1 MAGNAYIFIDE
12 SGDFN
17 FSPLGTAY
25 FTLSSI
31 TTTRPFAFV
40 SKLDTLK
47 HDLMEQGHN
56 IEYFHASEEAQPV
69 RDRVFAI
76 IQEHLNGLRIDS
88 LIVEKRKVGPALRDE
103 LRFYPEMLGYLL
115 RNLIG
120 RPAFGDAEQLILLTD
135 LLPVAKKRKA
145 VEKAV
150 KITLAKMLPKF
161 RKYRIMHHSSKS
173 SYGLQIVDYCNWAI
187 YRKWQRRDLRSYDLV
202 KAGIKSEF
210 DIFSTGTRNYY

>member
-1 MAGNAYIFIDE
+1 MARNAYIFIDE

-17 FSPLGTAY
+17 FSPRGTTY

-31 TTTRPFAFV
+31 TAMRPFTFV

-47 HDLMEQGHN
+47 HDLMERGHD

-69 RDRVFAI
+69 RNQVFAI

-103 LRFYPEMLGYLL
+103 KRFYPEMLGYLL
-115 RNLIG
+115 RSLIG
-120 RPAFGDAEQLILLTD
+120 RPALGDADELILLTD
-135 LLPVAKKRKA
+135 VLPVAKKRKA

-150 KITLAKMLPKF
+150 KITLANMLPKF
-161 RKYRIMHHSSKS
+161 RRYRIMHHASKS

-187 YRKWQRRDLRSYDLV
+187 YRKWKNGDLRSYDLL

-210 DIFSTGTRNYY
+210 DIFATSAHHYY